1 MRFWPAVVAVLLVG
15 CSPVSD
21 VSITR
26 FESVEP
32 ESCRASDVALDE
44 LQIASF
50 FKRAERIDGRTLH
63 DEYNWAPCH
72 LEGTLTYQGKAC
84 TWHVR
89 AGHTGEIVCPG
100 VQQYFGC
107 KTCYDLFGG
116 GEP

>member
-1 MRFWPAVVAVLLVG
+1 MRFWPAAFAVLLVG

-26 FESVEP
+26 FESLEP

-44 LQIASF
+44 RQITSF

-63 DEYNWAPCH
+63 DDYEWAPCH

-89 AGHTGEIVCPG
+89 AGHTGEIECPG

-116 GEP
+116 PMP